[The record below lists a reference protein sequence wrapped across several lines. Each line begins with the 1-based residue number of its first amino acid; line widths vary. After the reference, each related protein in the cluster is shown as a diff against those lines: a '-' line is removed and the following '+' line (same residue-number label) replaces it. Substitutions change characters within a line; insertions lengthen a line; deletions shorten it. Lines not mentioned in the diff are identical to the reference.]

1 MKMSPP
7 RADMHSLLAVR
18 ERGEIRPALKLV
30 NERAVGE
37 EARRHAMVDR
47 RGEGPIAVT
56 ASAEDRAG

>member
-1 MKMSPP
+1 MSPP

-37 EARRHAMVDR
+37 QARRHAVVDR
-47 RGEGPIAVT
+47 RGKGPIAVT
-56 ASAEDRAG
+56 ASAEERAG